1 MVRGKCQLRNRGVR
15 EMFNVNHESCPYLYE
30 CSKISMTP
38 MIRALLRCSADEA
51 RKSICANCDEWQVF
65 QTVGESEKLS
75 VGGRS

>member
-1 MVRGKCQLRNRGVR
+1 
-15 EMFNVNHESCPYLYE
+15 MFDANHESCPYLYE

-51 RKSICANCDEWQVF
+51 MKSICANCDERQAF
-65 QTVGESEKLS
+65 QMVGEREKIP